1 MTDEQRT
8 CLIIYNAFGSGQNA
22 TADEFEATNNDRS
35 EVEYLRNVIKELG
48 YNVRVMGVRRFT
60 APTVQKIQD
69 INPDCIFNL
78 CEAFNEES
86 IGESYIAGFFELLK
100 IPYTGSPPLALA
112 LALNKKR
119 TKQILKSAGIPVPF
133 GIVVDLE
140 EVPNLDELTPPY
152 IVKPIR
158 EDGSAGITS
167 KSVTSDAEEVIKL
180 VEKIHKEYEQAA
192 IVEEYIEGRE
202 LTIPIIGE
210 KHPRILAIGE
220 MDFSSLP
227 KKEPKIVT
235 YQGKWDADMAL
246 DYKYP
251 AQIDPTIQK
260 RIERIA
266 IKAFKEIGARDYA
279 RVDIRLAENR
289 RPYVIEVNTN
299 PLISPEAGFETA
311 AEISGM
317 KYKDVIREILEET
330 LKRKTR

>member
-1 MTDEQRT
+1 MEDQRT
-8 CLIIYNAFGSGQNA
+8 CLILYNSWGSGQNA
-22 TADEFEATNNDRS
+22 TVADEFEATNNDRS
-35 EVEYLRNVIKELG
+35 EVEYLRAVIKDLG
-48 YNVRVMGVRRFT
+48 FSVRVMGVRRFT

-69 INPDCIFNL
+69 INPDVIFNL

-119 TKQILKSAGIPVPF
+119 TKQILKSAGIPVPY
-133 GIVVDLE
+133 GVVVDVE
-140 EVPNLDELTPPY
+140 ETPNLEDLTPPY

-167 KSVTSDAEEVIKL
+167 KSVTSDTDEVIAL

-202 LTIPIIGE
+202 LTVPIIGD
-210 KHPRILAIGE
+210 KHPKVLAIGE

-227 KKEPKIVT
+227 KKDPKIIT
-235 YQGKWDADMAL
+235 YRGKWDAHDPL
-246 DYKYP
+246 DHNYP
-251 AQIDPTIQK
+251 AELDNGLQK
-260 RIERIA
+260 RIEKIA
-266 IKAFKEIGARDYA
+266 LKAFKEIGARDYA

-289 RPYVIEVNTN
+289 RPYVIEVNAN
-299 PLISPEAGFETA
+299 PLISPEAGFATA
-311 AEISGM
+311 AEISGL
-317 KYKDVIREILEET
+317 KYKEVIQTILESA
-330 LKRKTR
+330 LSRKK

>member
-1 MTDEQRT
+1 MTDELRT
-8 CLIIYNAFGSGQNA
+8 CLIVYNAFGSGQNA

-35 EVEYLRNVIKELG
+35 EVEYIRNVIKDLG

-69 INPDCIFNL
+69 INPDFIFNL

-100 IPYTGSPPLALA
+100 VPYTGSPPLALA

-119 TKQILKSAGIPVPF
+119 TKQILRSAGIPVPY
-133 GIVVDLE
+133 GIVVDLDE
-140 EVPNLDELTPPY
+140 TPNLEDLTPPY

-158 EDGSAGITS
+158 EDGSAGITY
-167 KSVTSDAEEVIKL
+167 KSVTSDSDEVIAL

-202 LTIPIIGE
+202 LTVPIIGD

-220 MDFSSLP
+220 MDFSSVP

-235 YQGKWDADMAL
+235 YQGKWDAHDPL
-246 DYKYP
+246 DHHYP
-251 AQIDPTIQK
+251 AELDSALQK

-266 IKAFKEIGARDYA
+266 LKAFKEIGARDYA

-299 PLISPEAGFETA
+299 PLISPEAGFATA

-317 KYKDVIREILEET
+317 KYKDVIQEIIEET
-330 LKRKTR
+330 LKRAK

>member
-1 MTDEQRT
+1 MEEQRT
-8 CLIIYNAFGSGQNA
+8 CLIIYNSWGSAQNA
-22 TADEFEATNNDRS
+22 TVDEFEATNNDRS
-35 EVEYLRNVIKELG
+35 EVEYIRNVIKELG

-69 INPDCIFNL
+69 INPDFIFNL

-100 IPYTGSPPLALA
+100 IPYTGSAPLALS

-119 TKQILKSAGIPVPF
+119 TKQILKSAGIPVPY

-140 EVPNLDELTPPY
+140 ETPNLEDLTPPY

-167 KSVTSDAEEVIKL
+167 KSVTSDVEEVVGL

-192 IVEEYIEGRE
+192 IIEEYIEGRE
-202 LTIPIIGE
+202 LTVPIIGD
-210 KHPRILAIGE
+210 KHPKVLAIGE

-227 KKEPKIVT
+227 KKDPKIVT
-235 YQGKWDADMAL
+235 YRGKWDAHDPL
-246 DYKYP
+246 DHHYP
-251 AQIDPTIQK
+251 AQLDNGLQK
-260 RIERIA
+260 RIEKIA

-289 RPYVIEVNTN
+289 RPYVIEVNAN
-299 PLISPEAGFETA
+299 PLISPEAGFATA

-317 KYKDVIREILEET
+317 KYKEVIQTIIDCALA
-330 LKRKTR
+330 RKK